1 MVGVIIGRM
10 ENEVEKSGEK
20 MVFVVIWLRV
30 ENGRDFGGPMRFLS
44 YPAKTQSSQIGEKI
58 GEKGVQKYLD
68 KIAYISF
75 LNFLSNWE

>member
-30 ENGRDFGGPMRFLS
+30 ENGRDLGGAHEISLLPCQNTIFPNWRENRRERCPKIFG
-44 YPAKTQSSQIGEKI
+44 
-58 GEKGVQKYLD
+58 QKCLHFIF
-68 KIAYISF
+68 KF
-75 LNFLSNWE
+75 FG

>member
-1 MVGVIIGRM
+1 M
-10 ENEVEKSGEK
+10 ENEVEKNGEK

-30 ENGRDFGGPMRFLS
+30 ENGRDFGGAHKISLLPCQNTIF
-44 YPAKTQSSQIGEKI
+44 QIGEKI

-75 LNFLSNWE
+75 LIFLANWE